1 MENLKQRMCLKM
13 DLQGV
18 KVKDKE
24 KIIAYLKR
32 EYRLY
37 IKAKILFSEKIVV
50 DDFMT
55 FKEYVEYYYFS
66 NYKDCSNK
74 TYKKNIKSEALK

>member
-1 MENLKQRMCLKM
+1 MEKLEQRMYLKM
-13 DLQGV
+13 ALQGV

-24 KIIAYLKR
+24 KVIAYLKR

-50 DDFMT
+50 EDFMT
-55 FKEYVEYYYFS
+55 FKEFVEWYYFS

-74 TYKKNIKSEALK
+74 TYKKNIKLEELK